1 MTPEQQQKILEIRQA
16 ISRLNAQDQVY
27 YQNLLQA
34 LTNNN
39 AALADFERLLVTVND
54 DLDEVRSNADYI
66 YKSFK
71 DSVNELSRGN
81 TYLGLQKSSLDK
93 LSSIARQAL
102 DIRRGDVVYEEK
114 KFKSLVDQARLN
126 LENLELVKTQ
136 GGLTGDA
143 ADALEDQ
150 IAAAREF
157 QQTLEKINETEKEI
171 NKELGFIPKI
181 TAGIDSAFSKLGL
194 PQLGFQNALEKTK
207 QLGQEAKGL
216 NQPFSAMATFT
227 KQVGNN
233 LSEQLTSAN
242 LVQLAIVESVGALMS
257 ADKSSGELAK
267 SFNMSYEDATK
278 LRGELNSVANLSNDI
293 NVNTKGLQESM
304 MAVGKTLG
312 SNAMLNEKD
321 LVTFTK
327 LREQSGLANEELAS
341 MQRFTLA
348 TGGNLEDNTGEF
360 LAQAQITAQNN
371 GVVLNTKQLLQETA
385 NVSNAI
391 KLSVG
396 GTAGGFAKAAAT
408 VKALG
413 MNLEKVDDIA
423 SSLLDFESSIS
434 AELEAEL
441 ITGKDLNLEK
451 ARSAALNGDLATVA
465 EEIAKQTGSAAKF
478 SEMNRIQQEAIAK
491 SVGMSR
497 DDLAKSLV
505 EREALA
511 NLSGEEA
518 ERGKEAFDNLVKQYG
533 VEKAQKMIKEEGFN
547 TLMKQQDMQERFN
560 KGIEKLKDALM
571 GLVEPVLSFISPLAD
586 LVTTVL
592 PAINVLLYPFTESL
606 KFIAQY
612 GKEILAIFTAYK
624 GIQLGINIAKGA
636 ETAMVA
642 RQLILEEGK
651 MSLNKLS
658 LLLENESLGVKIT
671 AYTLGLKDLV
681 LEQGKA
687 AWKGIQVGYETTLNG
702 IKKVGSMLSRGDLM
716 ISIGRAA
723 MGAIS
728 SLSAIPFIGWAL
740 GLAAAGTAVA
750 LGYKFLKGNDVVS
763 GGYGKR
769 TLMAPEGAI
778 ALNDKDTVIAGTD
791 LGGKNKSGKNDNAGS
806 KNQPSI
812 NLAPLVKQMSAMN
825 NTLQQILKKEGSVY
839 IDGTKAG
846 RAFTVGTYNLQ

>member
-1 MTPEQQQKILEIRQA
+1 MTPEQQQKVLEIRQA

-242 LVQLAIVESVGALMS
+242 LIQLAIVESVDALMK

-267 SFNMSYEDATK
+267 GFNMSYNDATK
-278 LRGELNSVANLSNDI
+278 LRGELNQIANLSGDV

-312 SNAMLNEKD
+312 SNAILNEKD

-348 TGGNLEDNTGEF
+348 TGGNLEDNTSEF

-385 NVSNAI
+385 NVSDAI

-465 EEIAKQTGSAAKF
+465 EEIAKQTGSAAEF
-478 SEMNRIQQEAIAK
+478 SKMNRIQQEAIAK

-518 ERGKEAFDNLVKQYG
+518 EAGKETFDNLVKQYG
-533 VEKAQKMIKEEGFN
+533 IEKAQKMIKEEGFN
-547 TLMKQQDMQERFN
+547 TLMKQQDVQERFN
-560 KGIEKLKDALM
+560 KGIDKLKDALM
-571 GLVEPVLSFISPLAD
+571 GLVEPILSFISPLMD
-586 LVTTVL
+586 LVNKIL
-592 PAINVLLYPFTESL
+592 PLINLALSPIIYSFQKIGDVIGFMVDNINKFVGFLEKSKDIAGVFLGIAGSIYAYQNRTFLLKVKEQAIDKISAGWAATKAAFQKEGVIYETLIAAKKQISTAFENKSLIKGLASLAIN
-606 KFIAQY
+606 A
-612 GKEILAIFTAYK
+612 
-624 GIQLGINIAKGA
+624 AKA
-636 ETAMVA
+636 VA
-642 RQLILEEGK
+642 G
-651 MSLNKLS
+651 
-658 LLLENESLGVKIT
+658 
-671 AYTLGLKDLV
+671 
-681 LEQGKA
+681 
-687 AWKGIQVGYETTLNG
+687 
-702 IKKVGSMLSRGDLM
+702 
-716 ISIGRAA
+716 
-723 MGAIS
+723 
-728 SLSAIPFIGWAL
+728 IPFVGPL
-740 GLAAAGTAVA
+740 LAAAAAAGAYA
-750 LGYKFLKGNDVVS
+750 LGKSYIKGDDTIS
-763 GGYGKR
+763 PGYGKR
-769 TLMAPEGAI
+769 AILSPEGTI
-778 ALNDKDTVIAGTD
+778 ALNDNDTVVAGTD
-791 LGGKNKSGKNDNAGS
+791 LGGKNKSRNNKSGKNDTTGPQNS
-806 KNQPSI
+806 PSI
-812 NLAPLVKQMSAMN
+812 DLTPLVNQMNAMN